1 MRFNVR
7 TDQLETTQQQQ
18 ELDIIYYHLQ
28 SKKDIEAGMRGAN
41 QQQKTFEHGDR
52 MIRQGDWIQANYRK
66 SRMLLWMLLMGGYEV
81 AIL

>member
-1 MRFNVR
+1 
-7 TDQLETTQQQQ
+7 
-18 ELDIIYYHLQ
+18 
-28 SKKDIEAGMRGAN
+28 MRGAN